1 MKQKF
6 LKDLGIDLDGTTDE
20 LLQQFDLNGF
30 MDEISDNRLK
40 EENEKDLL
48 VMSLEQYQKEMFL
61 NTLEKSKEDYNEGK
75 VYSARTIFK
84 GLKEKYGY

>member
-40 EENEKDLL
+40 EESQKVEELKDEI
-48 VMSLEQYQKEMFL
+48 SK
-61 NTLEKSKEDYNEGK
+61 KED
-75 VYSARTIFK
+75 
-84 GLKEKYGY
+84 EKK

>member
-40 EENEKDLL
+40 EENGVKIDFGHES
-48 VMSLEQYQKEMFL
+48 VEML
-61 NTLEKSKEDYNEGK
+61 
-75 VYSARTIFK
+75 
-84 GLKEKYGY
+84 

>member
-40 EENEKDLL
+40 EE
-48 VMSLEQYQKEMFL
+48 SQKVEEL
-61 NTLEKSKEDYNEGK
+61 KGEISK
-75 VYSARTIFK
+75 
-84 GLKEKYGY
+84 KEK

>member
-6 LKDLGIDLDGTTDE
+6 LKDLGIDLDESTDE

-40 EENEKDLL
+40 EENEKVEELKDEI
-48 VMSLEQYQKEMFL
+48 SK
-61 NTLEKSKEDYNEGK
+61 KEDE
-75 VYSARTIFK
+75 
-84 GLKEKYGY
+84 EK

>member
-40 EENEKDLL
+40 EENDKVEEL
-48 VMSLEQYQKEMFL
+48 KEEI
-61 NTLEKSKEDYNEGK
+61 NKEDNRQK
-75 VYSARTIFK
+75 
-84 GLKEKYGY
+84 

>member
-40 EENEKDLL
+40 EENDKIEELKD
-48 VMSLEQYQKEMFL
+48 EI
-61 NTLEKSKEDYNEGK
+61 NKEDNGQK
-75 VYSARTIFK
+75 
-84 GLKEKYGY
+84 

>member
-6 LKDLGIDLDGTTDE
+6 LKDLGIDLDESTDE

-40 EENEKDLL
+40 EESQKAEELKDEI
-48 VMSLEQYQKEMFL
+48 SK
-61 NTLEKSKEDYNEGK
+61 KEDE
-75 VYSARTIFK
+75 
-84 GLKEKYGY
+84 EK

>member
-40 EENEKDLL
+40 EENDKLEELKD
-48 VMSLEQYQKEMFL
+48 KI
-61 NTLEKSKEDYNEGK
+61 NKEDNGQK
-75 VYSARTIFK
+75 
-84 GLKEKYGY
+84 